1 MIAFLISLVVA
12 ALLAGPLAKTLRK
25 YPVPFYAVAFVL
37 TGAYLWATFAGVKPG
52 DLRPL
57 FIVLQKGYLAVLL
70 LGVVMFTGCFDEG
83 TKIRKQFQ
91 PVRGELSILSF
102 IFFLGHIFTY
112 LPSYLG
118 RFSSLMATKPNIFI
132 SLIVAM
138 VLTVIFLA
146 LGVTSFKFI
155 RKCMSVKGW
164 KRLQSLS
171 YAMMVLLALHIG
183 LVLGRSAFAG
193 STVTLATVSFAAYM
207 VVLVLYAVLRIC
219 KARRDKARKA
229 DAASEKPAATEAPT
243 ATEA

>member
-1 MIAFLISLVVA
+1 MDVKLIAFLIALVVT
-12 ALLAGPLAKTLRK
+12 ALLAGPLAKALRK
-25 YPVPFYAVAFVL
+25 YPAPFYAAAFVL

-57 FIVLQKGYLAVLL
+57 FIVMQKGYLAALL

-83 TKIRKQFQ
+83 TKFRKQFQ

-118 RFSSLMATKPNIFI
+118 RFSTLMATKPNIFV

-138 VLTVIFLA
+138 ILTVIFLA

-155 RKCMSVKGW
+155 RKHMSVKGW

-183 LVLGRSAFAG
+183 LVLGRSAFVG
-193 STVTLATVSFAAYM
+193 GTVTLATVSFIVYM
-207 VVLVLYAVLRIC
+207 ALLALYAVLRIR
-219 KARRDKARKA
+219 KAQRDKARKA
-229 DAASEKPAATEAPT
+229 EAALPEV
-243 ATEA
+243 